1 MFLPTT
7 VKEVRER
14 GWDYL
19 DVILFTGDAYIDHPA
34 FGAAVIGRLLEAE
47 GYRVAIVPQPNW
59 QDDLRDFT
67 KLGAPRLFFGIS
79 AGAMDS
85 MVNHYTANLRLRHD
99 DAYTPGGRA
108 GFRPDYA
115 VTVYTRILKRLFP
128 HVPVVVGGIE
138 ASLRRLTHYDY
149 WSDALRP
156 SVLVESG
163 ADLLIYGMGERVV
176 QQVARAMHNGYNAKL
191 LRRIRQVAFL
201 ADDDYVARLDP
212 ATTIRLHSFEE
223 CRADKRAFGENF
235 TVIETQSNL
244 MEPVA
249 TLVERTGDRWV
260 VVTPPNTTLST
271 EELDHSFDLPYERA
285 PHPRYSGKGEIP
297 AWEMIKFSLNIH
309 RGCFGGCSFC
319 TISAHQGKFV
329 HSRSERSILAEVERI
344 VRMPGF
350 KGYLSDIG
358 APSANM
364 YRMGGRDRTLC
375 ARCRRPSCLH
385 PQRCPNL
392 DNDHR
397 PLLALY
403 EKIRAVKGI
412 RKAFIGSGIRYDLFD
427 DSPYLETVLRHHTSG
442 RLKVAPEHTEEHV
455 LRLMRKPSF
464 ALFEQLNESFHAI
477 CRREGLPYQLIPYF
491 ISSHP
496 GCTEHDMRELAH
508 KVLGRLHFTLEQVQD
523 LTPTP
528 MTLSSVMFYTGEN
541 PYTHEPVYVA
551 RTQEEKRRQKSYF
564 FRPGQAGAAPA
575 RSAGRGTEHG
585 TGHDSTRGAERGA
598 EHGAERGTTRGAE
611 RGPEHDSARAAARE
625 ANRGAKRSS
634 AAGSGKF
641 SAKGSAKS
649 SARAGQTGRTERFD
663 RPGQSGPSGRSERFN
678 HSNRSEGREPR
689 ETTSSERRSGR
700 AKGGRR

>member
-59 QDDLRDFT
+59 RDDLRDFT
-67 KLGAPRLFFGIS
+67 KLGVPRLFFGIS
-79 AGAMDS
+79 GGAMDS

-115 VTVYTRILKRLFP
+115 VTVYTHILKRLFP

-163 ADLLIYGMGERVV
+163 ADLLIYGMGEGVV

-191 LRRIRQVAFL
+191 LRRIRQVAFV

-260 VVTPPNTTLST
+260 VVTPPNAALST

-285 PHPRYSGKGEIP
+285 PHPRYRGKGDIP

-319 TISAHQGKFV
+319 TISAHQGKFI

-344 VRMPGF
+344 VRMPDF

-427 DSPYLETVLRHHTSG
+427 GTPYLETVLRHHTSG

-455 LRLMRKPSF
+455 LRLMRKPPF

-575 RSAGRGTEHG
+575 KRAPRGA
-585 TGHDSTRGAERGA
+585 GHDAAQDSARGAG
-598 EHGAERGTTRGAE
+598 G
-611 RGPEHDSARAAARE
+611 GPEHDATRSSARD
-625 ANRGAKRSS
+625 ANRGVKRGQ

-641 SAKGSAKS
+641 PAKAP
-649 SARAGQTGRTERFD
+649 ARTGQ
-663 RPGQSGPSGRSERFN
+663 SERFERFE
-678 HSNRSEGREPR
+678 RSDRPDRSDRSDRSDRREPR
-689 ETTSSERRSGR
+689 ETTASGRRPGR
-700 AKGGRR
+700 AKNGRR

>member
-59 QDDLRDFT
+59 RDDLRDFT

-79 AGAMDS
+79 GGAMDS

-163 ADLLIYGMGERVV
+163 ADLLIYGMGEGVV

-191 LRRIRQVAFL
+191 LRRIRQVAFV

-244 MEPVA
+244 MEPVT

-260 VVTPPNTTLST
+260 VVTPPNAALST
-271 EELDHSFDLPYERA
+271 EELDHSFDLPYERV
-285 PHPRYSGKGEIP
+285 PHPRYRGKGDIP

-319 TISAHQGKFV
+319 TISAHQGKFI

-344 VRMPGF
+344 VRMPDF

-427 DSPYLETVLRHHTSG
+427 GTPYLETVLRHHTSG

-455 LRLMRKPSF
+455 LRLMRKPPF

-575 RSAGRGTEHG
+575 KRAP
-585 TGHDSTRGAERGA
+585 RGAGHAAAQDSARGA
-598 EHGAERGTTRGAE
+598 GG
-611 RGPEHDSARAAARE
+611 GPEHDSTRSSSRD
-625 ANRGAKRSS
+625 ANRGVKRGQ

-641 SAKGSAKS
+641 PAKAP
-649 SARAGQTGRTERFD
+649 ARTGQ
-663 RPGQSGPSGRSERFN
+663 SERFERFERFERPD
-678 HSNRSEGREPR
+678 RSDRSDRRSPR
-689 ETTSSERRSGR
+689 ETTASGRRPGR
-700 AKGGRR
+700 AKNGRR